1 MATDGRRTSMRR
13 HFSYANVAATLALL
27 FAMSGGAL
35 ATTHYLLN
43 SVSQINPRVL
53 AKLRS
58 SPQAHPLYAVIDSEG
73 AVVQSGPS
81 ATATEQSDLVY
92 FVNFHRNIG
101 GCAAVASETDVPGR
115 FSGGYIPQTAGG
127 AATAWIPRGGPGGQL
142 GVPGALL
149 GAAFPPGET
158 VEVTTSGRAGTP
170 EKSAFSILIMC

>member
-1 MATDGRRTSMRR
+1 MATEEGEKIMRR
-13 HFSYANVAATLALL
+13 HFSYANVVATLALM

-35 ATTHYLLN
+35 AATHYLLN

-58 SPQAHPLYAVIDSEG
+58 SPQAHTLYAIVNSEG
-73 AVVQSGPS
+73 EVVESSPR
-81 ATATEQSDLVY
+81 ATAIEQSDLVY

-101 GCAAVASETDVPGR
+101 ACAAVASETDPPGR
-115 FSGGYIPQTAGG
+115 FSGGYIPQTADG

-142 GVPGALL
+142 GVPGASL

-158 VEVTTSGRAGTP
+158 VEVTTSGRTGTP
-170 EKSAFSILIMC
+170 EKSAFSILVAC